1 MKFSA
6 REITL
11 RIHSLR
17 EDAEYVETAEMMQ
30 SLLDANLLLIGRCEE
45 LRRKV
50 TQLESAVATLDREL
64 DCEKLGRELHR
75 ELSEP

>member
-1 MKFSA
+1 MRFSA

-11 RIHSLR
+11 RAITLR
-17 EDAEYVETAEMMQ
+17 ETGDSETAEMMQ
-30 SLLDANLLLIGRCEE
+30 GLLDANLLLIGRCEE
-45 LRRKV
+45 LRRSV
-50 TQLESAVATLDREL
+50 TRLESAVATLDREL